1 MERRDMCR
9 VETYTGDP
17 VSGTIVCKTILY
29 TRNRGSTSRIRIS
42 TLHIL
47 FTTYQRMYRVIRVTS
62 FRRSIHYLV
71 PSIKL
76 APNSTWLL
84 NAPPQLILFS
94 SLGVPRYI
102 LALQAL
108 TAQRLT
114 FFLLSAVT
122 PATSPGRKQYAPTNI
137 RFYPLFRSTFERPP
151 SPHPARSVLL
161 A

>member
-1 MERRDMCR
+1 MCR
-9 VETYTGDP
+9 VETCTGDP

-76 APNSTWLL
+76 ASNSTWLL
-84 NAPPQLILFS
+84 KAPPQLILFLH
-94 SLGVPRYI
+94 LGFVYSC
-102 LALQAL
+102 L
-108 TAQRLT
+108 TGSHCTETHL
-114 FFLLSAVT
+114 F
-122 PATSPGRKQYAPTNI
+122 SPICGNTCHITRAYAI
-137 RFYPLFRSTFERPP
+137 RPY
-151 SPHPARSVLL
+151 
-161 A
+161 